1 MGEQK
6 QTEDKGG
13 MTRGGDW
20 HRRKGSGN
28 IKKRENGRRVT
39 ERYKVK
45 RRCGQH
51 SRAERERCIKKRM
64 VEKSEG

>member
-1 MGEQK
+1 MAQEEGL
-6 QTEDKGG
+6 
-13 MTRGGDW
+13 
-20 HRRKGSGN
+20 RKH
-28 IKKRENGRRVT
+28 KKRENGRRVM